1 VVIMVSV
8 RRDRLVTTRRVAC
21 WAAQAALLGSAG
33 VALAAC
39 GGSARPGGAAT
50 AQAKP
55 EAVQMIGKID
65 ADMGPMGTFTGI
77 DGWPAMAP
85 ADIHVRAGAT
95 VVLTIKEYDDMVT
108 PVADLS
114 PFLGVM
120 GGTETV
126 NGKPVRSVGNDQ
138 LAHTFTIPSLGINAP
153 LPMASE
159 DGPAIVRFTFRAPAT
174 PGTYLWLCVTPCGT
188 GPYGISGA
196 MNSNGWMRGHL
207 IVSGPAAASGR

>member
-1 VVIMVSV
+1 MVSV
-8 RRDRLVTTRRVAC
+8 RRNRLVATRRAAC
-21 WAAQAALLGSAG
+21 WAAQAALLASAAM
-33 VALAAC
+33 ALAAC
-39 GGSARPGGAAT
+39 GGSARPGGVAAARAEPDT
-50 AQAKP
+50 
-55 EAVQMIGKID
+55 VQMIGKID
-65 ADMGPMGTFTGI
+65 AEMGPMGTFTGI

-114 PFLGVM
+114 PFLRVM

-126 NGKPVRSVGNDQ
+126 NGKPVRSVGNGQ

-153 LPMASE
+153 LPVASM
-159 DGPAIVRFTFRAPAT
+159 DGPTTVRFTFRAPAA
-174 PGTYLWLCVTPCGT
+174 PGTYQWLCVTPCGT

>member
-1 VVIMVSV
+1 MVSV
-8 RRDRLVTTRRVAC
+8 RSDGLVTSRRVAC
-21 WAAQAALLGSAG
+21 WAAQAALLGSAAM
-33 VALAAC
+33 ALAAC
-39 GGSARPGGAAT
+39 GGPARPGGVAT
-50 AQAKP
+50 ARTGP
-55 EAVQMIGKID
+55 ETVQMIGKID

-77 DGWPAMAP
+77 AGWPAMAP

-108 PVADLS
+108 PVAGLS
-114 PFLGVM
+114 PFLRVM

-126 NGKPVRSVGNDQ
+126 NGKPVSSVGNGQ

-153 LPMASE
+153 LPVASM
-159 DGPAIVRFTFRAPAT
+159 DGPATVRFTFRAPAV
-174 PGTYLWLCVTPCGT
+174 PGTYQWLCVTPCGT